1 MTRWASATLV
11 VLAALLPA
19 LLTRDLLAAVYF
31 TFLLMIL
38 AVNYDLL
45 GGFLGYVNLGQGAFF
60 GLSAY
65 SVVLLL
71 NSGWLDDLGAAD
83 APIAIAL
90 AILFTG
96 LVTYGFAFP
105 LFRLSGAYFAMGTF
119 AMVLLIRHLV
129 LNFSGFTGGSY
140 GIYVNPRHYLSLH
153 AAYYWSLALLVLSM
167 GLNLW
172 VARSRLGLA
181 VNAIRESE
189 LAAAAIGIDRFRVK
203 QRTLIISALPS
214 AAAGAIFALQ
224 AGYIDVDAAMGVEK
238 TLLPVV
244 MAMLGGSGLPA
255 GPLIGGIIVRGID
268 IFLKNYLHLAFPA
281 LAMYGI
287 ILMVIG
293 LAMPRGVLNFVRQR
307 RGPIGEPAAAGD
319 PHMT

>member
-1 MTRWASATLV
+1 VTRWFAVALF

-19 LLTRDLLAAVYF
+19 VLTRDLLAAVYF

-60 GLSAY
+60 GLAAY
-65 SVVLLL
+65 TVILIL
-71 NSGWLDDLGAAD
+71 NSGWLNALGAAD
-83 APIAIAL
+83 TLIAAAL
-90 AILFTG
+90 AILVT
-96 LVTYGFAFP
+96 LVVSYGFAFP

-119 AMVLLIRHLV
+119 AMVLLIRYLI
-129 LNFSGFTGGSY
+129 LNFSDLTGGSY
-140 GIYVNPRHYLSLH
+140 GVYINPRHYLSLH
-153 AAYYWSLALLVLSM
+153 VAYYLSLVLLVLSL

-172 VARSRLGLA
+172 LARSRLGLA

-189 LAAAAIGIDRFRVK
+189 VAAASIGIDRFRVK
-203 QRTLIISALPS
+203 RQTLLLSALPS
-214 AAAGAIFALQ
+214 AAAGAVFALQ
-224 AGYIDVDAAMGVEK
+224 AGYIDIDSAMGVDK

-255 GPLIGGIIVRGID
+255 GPLVGGAIVRGID

-281 LAMYGI
+281 LAVYGI
-287 ILMVIG
+287 ILMIIG
-293 LAMPRGVLNFVRQR
+293 LLMPDGVLTFFTKR
-307 RGPIGEPAAAGD
+307 REAVGVAASVGPAAS
-319 PHMT
+319 